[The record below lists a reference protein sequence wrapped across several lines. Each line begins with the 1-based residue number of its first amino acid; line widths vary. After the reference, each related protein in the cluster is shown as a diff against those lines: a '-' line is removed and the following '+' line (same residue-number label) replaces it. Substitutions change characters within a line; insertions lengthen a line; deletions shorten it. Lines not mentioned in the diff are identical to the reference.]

1 MNLNELTEVCEPTL
15 VVVPVTLEVVQNGW
29 IDVCQE
35 DIMCLSIYIGHK
47 GLFFTSSSLTTATA
61 ISC

>member
-35 DIMCLSIYIGHK
+35 DTLCACP
-47 GLFFTSSSLTTATA
+47 FTLAIKACSSPLPP
-61 ISC
+61 